1 MSAAYGA
8 FAKATQET
16 PQTRPILGRQS
27 EMVTNNAGGV
37 VFASSPLQR
46 FRRFLIL
53 GSEGPTYYA
62 SSQKLPNENAK
73 STIELFK
80 SADGPLAVL
89 TLADVSNEGLAPK
102 VSPSLFALALAL
114 SYGSRATKRVA
125 IKIFNSVVRT
135 HSHLL
140 EFVSYADSMRGW
152 GRLMRETV
160 ANWYNSKT
168 PNDLAYQVVKYRN
181 RNTWTT
187 RDVLR
192 MAHPCPVSSEHNA
205 VFGWAVNGE
214 IKENVSY
221 PEIINGFEAAKKS
234 SRPNCS
240 LIEEY
245 GLTHEMVPNTWLGE
259 PDIWRKMLTKMPLT
273 AMIRNLGKMT
283 NIGLFT
289 PMGGA
294 EKLVVSRLSDEEYI
308 QKSRV
313 HPFSILLASTT
324 YASGHGVRGSLNW
337 SPNQAIVRA
346 LDKAFYLAF
355 KNIVPTGKNY
365 YLALDVSG
373 SMSALINNTSLSCR
387 EASAAFAMAI
397 ARTEKNWYAAGF
409 AAAASG
415 KLGGQWS
422 HDTSRLLPLNIRPE
436 ASLASVCT
444 AMQKIPM
451 GGTDCA
457 LPMLDALEKKIFVD
471 TFIVFT
477 DSETWAGNIH
487 PVQALKKYR
496 KAMNPNAKLVVMG
509 MISNQFT
516 IADPK
521 DPGMLDIVG
530 LDSSAPQLI
539 ANFTRGDV

>member
-16 PQTRPILGRQS
+16 PQTQPILGRQS
-27 EMVTNNAGGV
+27 EMVTNNADGV
-37 VFASSPLQR
+37 VFASTPLQR

-62 SSQKLPNENAK
+62 SSQNLTDSNAK
-73 STIELFK
+73 ATIELFK
-80 SADGPLAVL
+80 SDDGPLAVL
-89 TLADVSNEGLAPK
+89 VLADVSDEGLAPK
-102 VSPSLFALALAL
+102 VSPALFALALAL
-114 SYGSRATKRVA
+114 SYGTRATKRAAV
-125 IKIFNSVVRT
+125 KVFNTVVRT

-160 ANWYNSKT
+160 ANWYNSQPIDK
-168 PNDLAYQVVKYRN
+168 LAYQVVKYRN
-181 RNTWTT
+181 RNAWTT

-192 MAHPCPVSSEHNA
+192 MAHPCPVSPMHST
-205 VFGWAVNGE
+205 VFGWAVTGE
-214 IKENVSY
+214 PKEDTQY
-221 PEIINGFEAAKKS
+221 PEIIVGFEKAK
-234 SRPNCS
+234 RVETPDFR
-240 LIEEY
+240 LIKEY
-245 GLTHEMVPNTWLGE
+245 GLTHEMVPNTWLN
-259 PDIWRKMLTKMPLT
+259 DNAIWAQLLEKMPLT

-283 NIGLFT
+283 SIDLFT
-289 PMGGA
+289 PMGAA
-294 EKLVVSRLSDEEYI
+294 EKLVLERLSNEEYI

-324 YASGHGVRGSLNW
+324 YASGHGVRGALSW
-337 SPNQAIVRA
+337 KPNRRIKDA

-355 KNIVPTGKNY
+355 KNVVPTGKNY

-373 SMSALINNTSLSCR
+373 SMSSHINNTAISCR
-387 EASAAFAMAI
+387 EASAAMAMAV
-397 ARTEKNWYAAGF
+397 ARTEQNWYAAGF
-409 AAAASG
+409 ATSANG
-415 KLGGQWS
+415 KLGGQWAN
-422 HDTSRLLPLNIRPE
+422 DTSRLLPLNIGPND
-436 ASLASVCT
+436 SLATVCT
-444 AMQKIPM
+444 TMQRIPM
-451 GGTDCA
+451 GGTDCS

-471 TFIVFT
+471 TFVVFT
-477 DSETWAGNIH
+477 DSETWAGKIH

-509 MISNQFT
+509 MVSNNFT

-539 ANFTRGDV
+539 ANFTRGDI